1 LQLIYLA
8 LVGGFL
14 IGVFFALF
22 VLTFI
27 LFCWRRVAMTH
38 EIEVGQATLVMREAE
53 VVHATAAVAWEAE
66 VA

>member
-22 VLTFI
+22 VITFV
-27 LFCWRRVAMTH
+27 LFCWRRAAMTR

-53 VVHATAAVAWEAE
+53 VV
-66 VA
+66 